1 MEPTVG
7 LQIKR
12 LRQKG
17 LTYSEISK
25 RLPKKVAKST
35 ISYWSKGIFLTQ
47 KNKLMLQIKQKA
59 HTEYGRIKALNTNK
73 KKRELYLS
81 GLIKNNIGLLTLIK
95 DKRISK
101 LILVALFIGEG
112 TKKTS
117 GSLVFANSN
126 PEIIKLFLTLLRQC
140 YPIKEG
146 QFRCTV
152 QGRYGQNFDELNHF
166 WSKKTRIPLKQFYKA
181 RIDPRTVGK
190 PLRKLDY
197 KGVCRIDYLSADTYH
212 DLSTLASLLLQ

>member
-1 MEPTVG
+1 
-7 LQIKR
+7 
-12 LRQKG
+12 
-17 LTYSEISK
+17 
-25 RLPKKVAKST
+25 
-35 ISYWSKGIFLTQ
+35 
-47 KNKLMLQIKQKA
+47 MLQIKQKA